1 MEKLK
6 KIVNPHRRSRQE
18 KEMKEMDRDPVI
30 PTGGFQHWAVAL

>member
-6 KIVNPHRRSRQE
+6 KMIHPHRRSKPE
-18 KEMKEMDRDPVI
+18 KEMERDLDPII

>member
-18 KEMKEMDRDPVI
+18 KDMSKDPVI